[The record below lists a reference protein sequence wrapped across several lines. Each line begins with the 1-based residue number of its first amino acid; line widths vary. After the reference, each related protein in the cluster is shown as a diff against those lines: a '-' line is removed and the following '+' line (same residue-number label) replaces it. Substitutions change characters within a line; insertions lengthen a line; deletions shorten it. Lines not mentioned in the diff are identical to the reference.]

1 MNKRAKGNYFEE
13 KAEQF
18 LINQGYTIREKNYR
32 IRKAEIDLIVE
43 NDNTIV
49 FVEVKYRKTSKYGY
63 AQEAV
68 NRKKQQKI
76 FLAAEFYIAAN
87 NLNNSNIRFDI
98 ISINNNKLDWI
109 QDGFWGDDFGI

>member
-1 MNKRAKGNYFEE
+1 MNKRAKGTYFEE
-13 KAEQF
+13 KAEKY
-18 LINQGYTIREKNYR
+18 LEDKGYEILERNYR
-32 IRKAEIDLIVE
+32 IRRAEIDLIAKNE
-43 NDNTIV
+43 NTIV
-49 FVEVKYRKTSKYGY
+49 FVEVKYRKTSNYGY

-76 FLAAEFYIAAN
+76 YLAAQFYITEK
-87 NLNNSNIRFDI
+87 NLTNYDIRFDI